1 MRPKDRKLA
10 AAIDKKLQTYS
21 ASLHQMPGI
30 ANATHRAVLI
40 EQILE
45 SIHRVAYIAAIK
57 TRPISPN
64 RADPN
69 STLFDP
75 LKAAIL
81 YYRAGNIDEA
91 CWLVFLAT
99 HFGRH
104 LEDKWQLVRD
114 IYGALGT
121 TPWTWTRT
129 SGAPILFKQWLA
141 NNLATLQ
148 NDGINRRFGGHRPY
162 ESLEISQH
170 NRGTAAAIES
180 YVSWIG
186 ANRGHQLLFD
196 DALAIAG
203 NDPTALFDRLYR
215 KMKVSSFG
223 RLAKFDYLTML
234 GKLGFV
240 PIEPGSPYLQ
250 GATGPLRGA
259 RLLFTGN
266 TDSESIPTKILDQ
279 YIVELG
285 AYIGVGMQVME
296 DSLCNWQKSPHK
308 FEAYRG

>member
-1 MRPKDRKLA
+1 MAKAKFTDEDDALLAELGVEVEERKA
-10 AAIDKKLQTYS
+10 SSRS
-21 ASLHQMPGI
+21 AREERII
-30 ANATHRAVLI
+30 AGFEDI
-40 EQILE
+40 ERFFEQ
-45 SIHRVAYIAAIK
+45 HGRVP
-57 TRPISPN
+57 TN
-64 RADPN
+64 
-69 STLFDP
+69 
-75 LKAAIL
+75 
-81 YYRAGNIDEA
+81 GE
-91 CWLVFLAT
+91 
-99 HFGRH
+99 
-104 LEDKWQLVRD
+104 D

-148 NDGINRRFGGHRPY
+148 NDGISRRFGGHRPY

-296 DSLCNWQKSPHK
+296 DSLCNWQKSPDK